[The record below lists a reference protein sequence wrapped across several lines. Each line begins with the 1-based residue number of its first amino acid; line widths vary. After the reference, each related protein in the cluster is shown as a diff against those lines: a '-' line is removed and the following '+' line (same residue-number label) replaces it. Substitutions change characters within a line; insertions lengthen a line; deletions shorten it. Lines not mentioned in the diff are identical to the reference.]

1 MRKFLSFALMT
12 VAITGGSPLAA
23 LAGEHDSIGLAGTVY
38 SPNLQPLST
47 AAVQIRNFK
56 TGTLVNSTRSDQ
68 LGQYS
73 FASLQPGTYLVEV
86 VDESGRVLGMTAPFV
101 LGAAPNVRVSVV
113 AVAQGLATPS
123 AGNSGF
129 SLFGLGPVSSLAVVG
144 AASAAAVTAV
154 VATRPD
160 ASPSR

>member
-1 MRKFLSFALMT
+1 MRRFLSFALIT
-12 VAITGGSPLAA
+12 VVTAAGVPPAA
-23 LAGEHDSIGLAGTVY
+23 LAAEHDSIGVAGTVY
-38 SPNLQPLST
+38 SSGLQPLSSI
-47 AAVQIRNFK
+47 AVQIRNFK
-56 TGTLVNSTRSDQ
+56 TGTLVSATRSDAS
-68 LGQYS
+68 GQYS
-73 FASLQPGTYLVEV
+73 FPGVQPGTYLVEV
-86 VDESGRVLGMTAPFV
+86 VDASGKVLGMTAPFV

-113 AVAQGLATPS
+113 AVAQGLATPT